1 MNNLDFDFNSNSNLN
16 SYYDILEVNK
26 NATPDEI
33 KKSYRR
39 LSMIHH
45 PDKNNNTPESIKKIQ
60 EINQAYEILSDEK
73 QRCQYDFENTMTQN
87 EINLNDIFSGL
98 FHMGNVGGNP
108 FGAFGPA
115 NVRVFY
121 GDPRQMFKQIPQSI
135 IKNINIPFEK
145 VLHDIKIPIEI
156 CRTIQDNNTQFE
168 EIETIYIDIPRGID
182 DNEIILIKEKG
193 NILNGIK
200 GDIKLIV
207 KIDNSTK
214 FNRVGLD
221 LIYEHTITL
230 KESLCGF
237 SFKIEHLNGTMYTIT
252 NTTNVGHVI
261 GPNYK
266 KLIPNLGL
274 SRGNIVGNLV
284 ILFNIKFPEI
294 LTSEIVEQLKVIDF

>member
-1 MNNLDFDFNSNSNLN
+1 MNNLDFNSDSN
-16 SYYDILEVNK
+16 SYYDILEINK
-26 NATPDEI
+26 NATPEEI
-33 KKSYRR
+33 KKSFRR

-45 PDKNNNTPESIKKIQ
+45 PDKNNNSQESIKKIQ
-60 EINQAYEILSDEK
+60 EINQAYEILSDES
-73 QRCQYDFENTMTQN
+73 QRRQYDFENTMNQN
-87 EINLNDIFSGL
+87 EINLNEIFSGL
-98 FHMGNVGGNP
+98 FQMNGSNP
-108 FGAFGPA
+108 FGPFGPS

-121 GDPRQMFKQIPQSI
+121 GDPRQMFKQMPQSI
-135 IKNINIPFEK
+135 IKNISIPFEK
-145 VLHDIKIPIEI
+145 VLNDIKIPIEI
-156 CRTIQDNNTQFE
+156 SRTIQDNNTQIE
-168 EIETIYIDIPRGID
+168 EIETIYVDIPRGID
-182 DNEIILIKEKG
+182 DNEIILIKGKG
-193 NILNGIK
+193 NVLNRMA

-207 KIDNSTK
+207 KIDNSTN

-252 NTTNVGHVI
+252 NTTNIGHVI

-266 KLIPNLGL
+266 KIIPNLGL

-294 LTSEIVEQLKVIDF
+294 LTAEIVEQLKAIDF